1 MTRPGRKTSAAK
13 IGTATIDWRSS
24 AISCLVVAAFSLVS
38 ATPVPPSLND
48 RLSGDIVPAHD
59 PVLIREGDSY
69 YSYSTGQNGRLPILA
84 RTSRDLVTWRA
95 LPGPIAAIP
104 DWALAAVPGAKD
116 IWAPDIA
123 YANGRYRLYYSVS
136 TFGKQRSVIGLLTS
150 PTLDPAKPGYGWRD
164 DGLVIASKDG
174 HDYNA
179 IDPNFARDR
188 QGGQW
193 LAMGS
198 YWTGL
203 KLARLDPATGKLA
216 VPGAPLI
223 PIARRAPGPNTAIEA
238 SFIVD
243 HGGWY
248 WLVASFDHCC
258 RGAKSDYHLVIGRS
272 RAITGPYVD
281 RAGVAMRDGGGTVL
295 LQADAAGKDRFRGP
309 GHAGFLHD
317 RDGRDYLIY
326 HAYDRDRHGAATLR
340 LARMRW
346 SRDGWPALDN

>member
-1 MTRPGRKTSAAK
+1 M
-13 IGTATIDWRSS
+13 
-24 AISCLVVAAFSLVS
+24 S

-174 HDYNA
+174 DDYNA

>member
-24 AISCLVVAAFSLVS
+24 AISCLVVAAFSLLS

-164 DGLVIASKDG
+164 DGLVISSKDG
-174 HDYNA
+174 DDYNA

>member
-1 MTRPGRKTSAAK
+1 MTRLGRAAASTLGLILAAVLCTSAA
-13 IGTATIDWRSS
+13 
-24 AISCLVVAAFSLVS
+24 
-38 ATPVPPSLND
+38 PPSLNQ
-48 RLSGDIVPAHD
+48 RLSGDIVPGHD
-59 PVLIREGDSY
+59 PVLIREGDAY
-69 YSYSTGQNGRLPILA
+69 YSYSTGQRDRLPILA

-104 DWALAAVPGAKD
+104 AWALAAVPGAKD
-116 IWAPDIA
+116 IWAPDIS

-164 DGLVIASKDG
+164 EGLVIASKPGD
-174 HDYNA
+174 DYNA
-179 IDPNFARDR
+179 IDPNFVRDR
-188 QGGQW
+188 QGGAW
-193 LAMGS
+193 LALGS

-216 VPGAPLI
+216 DPAVPLT
-223 PIARRAPGPNTAIEA
+223 PIARRVPGPNTAIEA
-238 SFIVD
+238 AFIID

-248 WLVASFDHCC
+248 WLIASFDRCC
-258 RGAKSDYHLVIGRS
+258 QGAKSDYHLVIGRS

-281 RAGVAMRDGGGTVL
+281 RAGTQMRDGGGTVL

-326 HAYDRDRHGAATLR
+326 HAYDRDRRGVPTLR

-346 SRDGWPALDN
+346 ARDGWPVLDS

>member
-1 MTRPGRKTSAAK
+1 MTWSGRASRLAVIGRRTSGVGGVVVSALFLASAAPLP
-13 IGTATIDWRSS
+13 A
-24 AISCLVVAAFSLVS
+24 
-38 ATPVPPSLND
+38 SLNA

-69 YSYSTGQNGRLPILA
+69 YSYSTGQGGRLPILA
-84 RTSRDLVTWRA
+84 RTSRDLVTWSA

-104 DWALAAVPGAKD
+104 AWALAAVPGAKD

-174 HDYNA
+174 DDYNA

-193 LAMGS
+193 LALGS

-216 VPGAPLI
+216 VPSAPLI

-248 WLVASFDHCC
+248 WLIASFDHCC

-295 LQADAAGKDRFRGP
+295 LQADAAGKERFRGP
-309 GHAGFLHD
+309 GHAGVLHD

-326 HAYDRDRHGAATLR
+326 HAYDRDRRGAPTLR

-346 SRDGWPALDN
+346 PRDGWPVLDS